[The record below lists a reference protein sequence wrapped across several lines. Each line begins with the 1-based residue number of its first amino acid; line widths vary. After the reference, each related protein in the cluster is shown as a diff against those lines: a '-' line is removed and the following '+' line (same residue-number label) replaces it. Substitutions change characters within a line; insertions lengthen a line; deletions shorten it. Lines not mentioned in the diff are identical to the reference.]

1 VIRLLRKRRLV
12 VAGAVLLCVLTASA
26 YGAHRVMDRGQ
37 HRTYP
42 LYQFAKNPPW
52 FAAELKRVAVSGGSI
67 RLPAGKVAPLQLF
80 DLTPS
85 TPIELVGRSST
96 ILSGISIRRSKRI
109 VVRDLRIE
117 PADQPAVAEVFDS
130 ASVTFRD
137 VRFLGADEDR
147 GVALQLDPG
156 DRNVTVAG
164 AEFTHC
170 QHGLAC
176 ILAQGKGLVIDNVF
190 FHDVLDA
197 DVIRGAADDVVISD
211 SNLHDALAGSHGDN
225 HNDLIQILGGGPW
238 TIERSRF
245 GVRDNGAAQ
254 LYIDPRTGPAGPVH
268 DVHVESNLFTGSN
281 KDMFFAVNVRYPAQ
295 GAVPLAT
302 GVEFVNNTIVSANI
316 AAIVLADEYADAPRN
331 QRPLVQNN
339 VLGRQK
345 HSLCGVARTATNA
358 VFSGQTCHGD
368 RQGNPHLIAGRP
380 TKESS
385 PLLAGGTKQGAPA
398 TDITGRKRTSPP
410 SIGAFN
416 LP

>member
-1 VIRLLRKRRLV
+1 M

-26 YGAHRVMDRGQ
+26 YGAHRVMEGGQ

-52 FAAELKRVAVSGGSI
+52 FAAKLKRVAAGGGSI
-67 RLPAGKVAPLQLF
+67 LLPAGKVAPLQLF
-80 DLTPS
+80 DLTPAR
-85 TPIELVGRSST
+85 PIELVGRQST
-96 ILSGISIRRSKRI
+96 ILTGLSIRRSKGV
-109 VVRDLRIE
+109 VVRNLRIE
-117 PADQPAVAEVFDS
+117 PADEPAVAEVSDS
-130 ASVTFRD
+130 SSVTFRG

-156 DRNVTVAG
+156 DRDVTVSG

-211 SNLHDALAGSHGDN
+211 SNLHDALSGSHGDN

-316 AAIVLADEYADAPRN
+316 AAIVLADEYADVPSSR
-331 QRPLVQNN
+331 RPLVQNN
-339 VLGRQK
+339 ILGRQK
-345 HSLCGVARTATNA
+345 HSLCGVARTDANV
-358 VFSGQTCHGD
+358 VFSGQTCRGD
-368 RQGNPHLIAGRP
+368 RQGNPAASQP
-380 TKESS
+380 
-385 PLLAGGTKQGAPA
+385 
-398 TDITGRKRTSPP
+398 
-410 SIGAFN
+410 
-416 LP
+416 

>member
-1 VIRLLRKRRLV
+1 M

-26 YGAHRVMDRGQ
+26 YGAHRVMDGGK

-67 RLPAGKVAPLQLF
+67 RLPAGKVPPLQLF

-109 VVRDLRIE
+109 VVRGLRIE
-117 PADQPAVAEVFDS
+117 PADQPAIAEVFAS
-130 ASVTFRD
+130 SSVTFRG
-137 VRFLGADEDR
+137 VRFLGEDEDH
-147 GVALQLDPG
+147 GVALQLDSG

-176 ILAQGKGLVIDNVF
+176 ILAQGRGLVIDNVF

-316 AAIVLADEYADAPRN
+316 AAIVLADEYANVPSN

-345 HSLCGVARTATNA
+345 HALCGVARTATN
-358 VFSGQTCHGD
+358 VIFSGPTCPGD

-385 PLLAGGTKQGAPA
+385 PLLSNGTKNASPA
-398 TDITGRKRTSPP
+398 TDITRRKRTSPP

>member
-1 VIRLLRKRRLV
+1 ML
-12 VAGAVLLCVLTASA
+12 AGAVLLCVLTASA
-26 YGAHRVMDRGQ
+26 YGAHRVMERGQ

-52 FAAELKRVAVSGGSI
+52 FAAEIKRVATSGGSI
-67 RLPAGKVAPLQLF
+67 LLPAGKVAPLQLF
-80 DLTPS
+80 DLTP
-85 TPIELVGRSST
+85 TKPIVLVGRQST
-96 ILSGISIRRSKRI
+96 ILTGLSIRRSKGV
-109 VVRDLRIE
+109 VVRNLRIA
-117 PADQPAVAEVFDS
+117 PGDQPAVAEVSDS
-130 ASVTFRD
+130 SSVTFRG

-147 GVALQLDPG
+147 GVALQLDPD
-156 DRNVTVAG
+156 DRDVTVAN

-211 SNLHDALAGSHGDN
+211 SNLHDALSGSHGDN

-245 GVRDNGAAQ
+245 GVRNNGAAQ

-295 GAVPLAT
+295 GAVPLAS

-316 AAIVLADEYADAPRN
+316 AAIVLADEYADVPSSR
-331 QRPLVQNN
+331 RPLVQNN
-339 VLGRQK
+339 ILGRQK
-345 HSLCGVARTATNA
+345 HSLCGVARTATNV
-358 VFSGQTCHGD
+358 VFSGQTCRGD
-368 RQGNPHLIAGRP
+368 RQGNPHLVAGRP

-385 PLLAGGTKQGAPA
+385 PLLADGTKQGAPA

-416 LP
+416 LPG

>member
-1 VIRLLRKRRLV
+1 M

-26 YGAHRVMDRGQ
+26 YGAHRVMERGQ

-52 FAAELKRVAVSGGSI
+52 FAAKLKRVAAGGGSI
-67 RLPAGKVAPLQLF
+67 LLPAGKVPPLQLF
-80 DLTPS
+80 DLTPAR
-85 TPIELVGRSST
+85 PIELVGRQST
-96 ILSGISIRRSKRI
+96 ILTGLSIRRSKGV
-109 VVRDLRIE
+109 VVRNLRIE
-117 PADQPAVAEVFDS
+117 PADQPAVAEVSDS
-130 ASVTFRD
+130 SSVTFRG

-156 DRNVTVAG
+156 DRDVTVSG

-211 SNLHDALAGSHGDN
+211 SNLHDALSGSHGDN

-316 AAIVLADEYADAPRN
+316 AAIVLADEYADVPSSR
-331 QRPLVQNN
+331 RPLVQNN
-339 VLGRQK
+339 ILGRQK
-345 HSLCGVARTATNA
+345 HSLCGVARTATNV
-358 VFSGQTCHGD
+358 VFSGQTCRGD

-385 PLLAGGTKQGAPA
+385 PLLAGGTRQGAPA

-416 LP
+416 LPG